1 MNKTNE
7 VVQKDLFYFD
17 TTVGILLRT
26 FTLVNF
32 RDQTVHLGQV
42 SIKKCDIFEMSIKHN
57 SKMTAFPMSD
67 VIQPKSDFLLLCE
80 VIPRS
85 VVVDVLM
92 LIALAV
98 ITSV

>member
-1 MNKTNE
+1 MDKNNQ

-26 FTLVNF
+26 LTSVN
-32 RDQTVHLGQV
+32 QTVHLGQV
-42 SIKKCDIFEMSIKHN
+42 SIKKCDFFEMAIKHN
-57 SKMTAFPMSD
+57 GKMTAFPMSD
-67 VIQPKSDFLLLCE
+67 VIQPKVDFLLLCG

-85 VVVDVLM
+85 VAADVLM
-92 LIALAV
+92 LIALFV